1 MCEVAWAASH
11 TKDSYFAAQF
21 RRIAARRGKKRALV
35 ALAHSI
41 LVTAYHMLKHK
52 RHYMELGGDFFDV
65 IDRDKVRK
73 RLVQRLTKLGV
84 EVQLKPKDAVDNVNS
99 ATN

>member
-1 MCEVAWAASH
+1 M
-11 TKDSYFAAQF
+11 
-21 RRIAARRGKKRALV
+21 

-65 IDRDKVRK
+65 INRDKVRN
-73 RLVQRLTKLGV
+73 RLVQRLIKLGF
-84 EVQLKPKDAVDNVNS
+84 EVKLKPKDAVDKVTS

>member
-11 TKDSYFAAQF
+11 TKDRYFAAQF
-21 RRIAARRGKKRALV
+21 RRIASRRGSKRALV

-52 RHYMELGGDFFDV
+52 RHYVELGGDFFDA
-65 IDRDKVRK
+65 INRDKVRN
-73 RLVQRLTKLGV
+73 RLVQRLTKLGF
-84 EVQLKPKDAVDNVNS
+84 EVTLKPKDGVENVTS
-99 ATN
+99 STN

>member
-1 MCEVAWAASH
+1 
-11 TKDSYFAAQF
+11 
-21 RRIAARRGKKRALV
+21 V

-65 IDRDKVRK
+65 INSDKVRN
-73 RLVQRLTKLGV
+73 RLVQRLTKLGFEVKLTPKGAV
-84 EVQLKPKDAVDNVNS
+84 ENVTS
-99 ATN
+99 PTN